1 MHARTGG
8 PGGAAGSL
16 ESNEEPTVRHV
27 FMTRVAIVVTI
38 VLLVAVGLFALA
50 QS

>member
-1 MHARTGG
+1 M
-8 PGGAAGSL
+8 
-16 ESNEEPTVRHV
+16 RHV

-38 VLLVAVGLFALA
+38 VLVVAVALFALA

>member
-1 MHARTGG
+1 M
-8 PGGAAGSL
+8 
-16 ESNEEPTVRHV
+16 RHV

-38 VLLVAVGLFALA
+38 VLVVAAGLFALV

>member
-1 MHARTGG
+1 M
-8 PGGAAGSL
+8 
-16 ESNEEPTVRHV
+16 RHV

-38 VLLVAVGLFALA
+38 LLLVAAGLFALA